1 LKVSTFGFQ
10 PLLKD
15 TKMNKTIEEAAI
27 EHALNAADAVILNGE
42 METNYV
48 ERARFSFIVGA
59 NFALSHQWRRV
70 EDELPPGDEKVLCRL
85 KSNGVIVSGFINKS
99 KRTGRLEVFI
109 SPGFYVKGYGNSE
122 PTHWMPI
129 PLVNEQKMAWRK

>member
-1 LKVSTFGFQ
+1 MS
-10 PLLKD
+10 
-15 TKMNKTIEEAAI
+15 KTIEEAAI

-59 NFALSHQWRRV
+59 NFALTHQWRSV
-70 EDELPPGDEKVLCRL
+70 EDELPGDEKVLCRM
-85 KSNGVIVSGFINKS
+85 KSNGAIVSGFIIKS
-99 KRTGRLEVFI
+99 KRTGRLEVASAPDLYF
-109 SPGFYVKGYGNSE
+109 KDHEGYE

-129 PLVNEQKMAWRK
+129 PKLNPIMAWTKRS